1 MSKRIFALIIIVG
14 IVSVITISCSE
25 DETTTAPPANST
37 SAPFAKFSELQVKVF
52 NNCLGAQCHSSSA
65 NQGNLTLEAGVS
77 FNNLV
82 GVQSALFPQF
92 KRVEPGNSTN
102 SLLIKILKG
111 EVSPRMP
118 LNGSPLT
125 AATIDSVARWIDQGA
140 LNN

>member
-1 MSKRIFALIIIVG
+1 MNKIKSLSFFLILI
-14 IVSVITISCSE
+14 SVVLISCSE
-25 DETTTAPPANST
+25 DETTAPPTST
-37 SAPFAKFSELQVKVF
+37 SNTTLAKFSELQVKVF

-65 NQGNLTLEAGVS
+65 NQGNLTLEPGVS
-77 FNNLV
+77 YNNLV

-111 EVSPRMP
+111 EVNPRMP
-118 LNGSPLT
+118 LNSSPLS
-125 AATIDSVARWIDQGA
+125 AATIDSIARWIDQGA